1 MDIKKTIEND
11 RLKIV
16 FPSDIYI
23 IDKVVVEAVDFIKL
37 KNINIDLFAFR
48 LALYEGLTNAVKHGN
63 KLNIKRTV
71 ELVIEFKDKN
81 LSIFVKDQ
89 GKGFDWHKAMAD
101 EEPPVAAP
109 VEQEGGRGLYILKF
123 YGYDPE
129 YNEKGNLLK
138 LKIKI

>member
-1 MDIKKTIEND
+1 MDIEKTIKNGA
-11 RLKIV
+11 LKIV

-23 IDKVVVEAVDFIKL
+23 LDKIVVEAVDFIKQ

-63 KLNIKRTV
+63 KLDIKRTV
-71 ELVIEFKDKN
+71 ELGIEFNDN
-81 LSIFVKDQ
+81 MLSISVKDQ
-89 GKGFDWHKAMAD
+89 GEGFDWHKMLA
-101 EEPPVAAP
+101 EEPQVAP
-109 VEQEGGRGLYILKF
+109 IEQENGRGLYILKF